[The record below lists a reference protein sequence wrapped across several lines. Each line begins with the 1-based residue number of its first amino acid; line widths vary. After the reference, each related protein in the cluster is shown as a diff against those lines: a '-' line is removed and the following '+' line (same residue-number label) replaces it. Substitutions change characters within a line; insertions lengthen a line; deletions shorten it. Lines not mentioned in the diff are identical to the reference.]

1 MISSEQDCSAKD
13 SIMKKSTA
21 TVTWVTYRNFGTIL
35 QAYALQKAV
44 TSLGY
49 DNHIID
55 DRTIVESFRIR
66 KKFSLLREL
75 HKIKWLYPRKAE
87 FANRNQETVR
97 LFDEFIDRY
106 MVVDSAWGC
115 RKDISER
122 YDVYIAGSDQIW
134 SPDVPFDDFYY
145 LAFTERPKVAYAP
158 SLGVTNYPEEK
169 VAAVKPML
177 ERFGSLS
184 VREPQ
189 GADILREKFGI
200 EADVVS
206 DPTMLLDR
214 SCWESLLP
222 HSGKCTERSYALCY
236 LLTYNQDYIRLVREY
251 CLERSLQLKMIVV
264 SPDCVGVAD
273 EDIYTGP
280 EGFLQAIAGAD
291 VVLTDSFHGSIFSL
305 IFEKSFF
312 TFKRFDDSS
321 ASSQN
326 SRVENLLS
334 MMQLE
339 HRLLGRT
346 SSQLPECPEIDW
358 SAVRSKVSDLR
369 DHSLSYLMKSLSEA

>member
-1 MISSEQDCSAKD
+1 MISSEQDCSVKD

-35 QAYALQKAV
+35 QAFALQKAV

-55 DRTIVESFRIR
+55 DRAIVESFRIR

-87 FANRNQETVR
+87 FAKRNQGSVR
-97 LFDEFIDRY
+97 LFHEFIGRY
-106 MVVDSAWGC
+106 MLVDSAWET
-115 RKDISER
+115 RKDLSER
-122 YDVYIAGSDQIW
+122 YDIYIAGSDQIW

-169 VAAVKPML
+169 VPAVKPLL

-189 GADILREKFGI
+189 GADTLRDMFGL
-200 EADVVS
+200 EADIVS
-206 DPTMLLDR
+206 DPTMLLSRDT
-214 SCWESLLP
+214 WEGLMTPSDNDVCRP
-222 HSGKCTERSYALCY
+222 YALCY
-236 LLTYNQDYIRLVREY
+236 FLTYNQDYIKLVREY
-251 CLERSLQLKMIVV
+251 CRERSLQLKMIVV
-264 SPDCVGVAD
+264 SPDCVDVAD
-273 EDIYTGP
+273 EDVYTGP
-280 EGFLQAIAGAD
+280 DGFLQAVAGAD
-291 VVLTDSFHGSIFSL
+291 IVLTDSFHGSIFSL
-305 IFEKSFF
+305 IFERPFF
-312 TFKRFDDSS
+312 TFRRFDDSS

-346 SSQLPECPEIDW
+346 ICKLPECPEIDW

-369 DHSLSYLMKSLSEA
+369 ERSLSYLMKSLSEA